1 MTQEARILLVDDS
14 EDARDITLA
23 ALAEGQFRN
32 VATAD
37 SAASAYDM
45 LGLAREPNADG
56 DDAPAFD
63 LVLLDIVMPEI
74 DGVEA
79 CARIRA
85 SRRYRDT
92 PILMV
97 SSQGDA
103 QVLSQAFIAG
113 ANDYL
118 SKPVTPIEIL
128 GRVSAALRFK
138 REIDRRLA
146 REAELRAQANEARGV
161 SRVLIE
167 PSTGLLGRGVLDE
180 IIAQA
185 ADAHRPTSIAL
196 LTVES
201 HAEYVHEMG
210 ADAANRLDETLAR
223 ELGGLAAPL
232 GAVLGHY
239 GEGQFLVVSQ
249 QINHE
254 AMDRLANTIEQRLE
268 MLQIEHGASAQS
280 DHVRLMITVGHA
292 QGDDVRRLPGRLV
305 MESETK
311 LGEELEMLPA
321 NTGTGS

>member
-23 ALAEGQFRN
+23 ALAEGQFLN

-37 SAASAYDM
+37 SAASAYAM
-45 LGLAREPNADG
+45 LGLAGEPNADG
-56 DDAPAFD
+56 DGAPAFD
-63 LVLLDIVMPEI
+63 LVLLDIVMPGI

-118 SKPVTPIEIL
+118 SKPVTPFEIL
-128 GRVSAALRFK
+128 ARVRAALRFK

-161 SRVLIE
+161 SGVVVE

-180 IIAQA
+180 IIALA
-185 ADAHRPTSIAL
+185 ADAHRPTSVVL

-210 ADAANRLDETLAR
+210 GDAGRRLDETLAQ

-232 GAVLGHY
+232 GAFLGHY
-239 GEGQFLVVSQ
+239 GEGQFLIVGQ
-249 QINHE
+249 RIHRE
-254 AMDRLANTIEQRLE
+254 AMHGLANKIEQRLE
-268 MLQIEHGASAQS
+268 MLQLEHGASTQS

-292 QGDDVRRLPGRLV
+292 QGDDLHRLPASLI
-305 MESETK
+305 MEAEVK
-311 LGEELEMLPA
+311 LREGLEILPA
-321 NTGTGS
+321 NTGTRS